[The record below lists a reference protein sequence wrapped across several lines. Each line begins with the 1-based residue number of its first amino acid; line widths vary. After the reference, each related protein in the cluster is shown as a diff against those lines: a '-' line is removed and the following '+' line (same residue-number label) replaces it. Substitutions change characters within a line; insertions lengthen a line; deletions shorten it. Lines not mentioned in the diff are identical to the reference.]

1 MTTATRPAHFG
12 RYYATAPA
20 RTDADGSRHWASRG
34 ANFLVVVTQ
43 AAPGAVLEREDN
55 ADEYMLLLPEDVPA
69 RIEASTEQV
78 QTAGDSLTILP
89 PGASRITLP
98 DGGWAYR
105 IFSNKAEDLLPLAD
119 NAQDY
124 ADGAPDVAP
133 LVPWPDPVG
142 GFKVRHYPL
151 ADYRKPDS
159 SLRLFRSTNLMVNV
173 FVPQMKARDTS
184 KMTPHSHTDFE
195 QGSLTLS
202 GSFVHHLRYPWT
214 PDMRTWRDDEH
225 GKMDSP
231 SLIVITPNVIHTTET
246 VTTGNPIRLVDVFSP
261 PRVDFSLKPGWINNA
276 DEYPLP
282 PAVAEQLARGEQ
294 APAAA

>member
-1 MTTATRPAHFG
+1 
-12 RYYATAPA
+12 
-20 RTDADGSRHWASRG
+20 
-34 ANFLVVVTQ
+34 VVVTQ

-55 ADEYMLLLPEDVPA
+55 ADEYMLLLPEGVPA
-69 RIEASTEQV
+69 RIEASTESV
-78 QTAGDSLTILP
+78 ASDGDSLTILP
-89 PGASRITLP
+89 PGPSRITLP
-98 DGGWAYR
+98 EGGCAYR
-105 IFSNKAEDLLPLAD
+105 IFTSKAQDLLPLAD

-124 ADGAPDVAP
+124 ADGAADVAP

-142 GFKVRHYPL
+142 GFRIRHYRL
-151 ADYRKPDS
+151 EDYKRPES

-214 PDMRTWRDDEH
+214 PDMAKWRADEH
-225 GKMDSP
+225 GRMDSP

-246 VTTGNPIRLVDVFSP
+246 VTTGQPIRLVDVFSP
-261 PRVDFSLKPGWINNA
+261 PRADFSMKPGWINNA

-282 PAVAEQLARGEQ
+282 PAIAEKVARGEQ
-294 APAAA
+294 APAGA